1 MATWE
6 EQPTAQRTTR
16 LATNWSLLVGL
27 ISVFLLS
34 AGTLAATRLPAFLQS
49 RAPSAPPR
57 LVAQEPLE
65 APRLPVPHP
74 APATLRPAPL
84 AVRPGRTAT
93 RPLPAPP
100 RYVIVFGTFA
110 DRAEA
115 DTYARLVR
123 SKGYLAGVTADGGVF
138 HVVSRP
144 YDSRQRAR
152 FWTSIFLEIGLDA
165 GRTARVRGGDS

>member
-6 EQPTAQRTTR
+6 EQPTARQITR

-27 ISVFLLS
+27 VSVFLLS

-49 RAPSAPPR
+49 RAPSVLPRAAAP
-57 LVAQEPLE
+57 APLE
-65 APRLPVPHP
+65 AARPTVPRP
-74 APATLRPAPL
+74 APAASRPASAAAQAQT
-84 AVRPGRTAT
+84 AVRPVLT
-93 RPLPAPP
+93 PP
-100 RYVIVFGTFA
+100 RFVVVFGAFA

-115 DTYARLVR
+115 EAYARLVR
-123 SKGYLAGVTADGGVF
+123 SKGYLAEVKATGTVF

-165 GRTARVRGGDS
+165 ERTARVRDPGS